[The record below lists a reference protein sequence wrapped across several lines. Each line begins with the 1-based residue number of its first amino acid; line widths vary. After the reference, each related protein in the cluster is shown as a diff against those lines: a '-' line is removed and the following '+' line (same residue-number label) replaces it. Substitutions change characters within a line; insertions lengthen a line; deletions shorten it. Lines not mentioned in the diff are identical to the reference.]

1 MKHQEQIEAY
11 WSDPARE
18 RELVGAIARLVNVKS
33 VKGDPEPG
41 KPFGPGPAAALDE
54 ALALCRE
61 LGFSTSD
68 YDHYVG
74 LADLNDKE
82 IRLHILGHMDVVGEG
97 SGCDTDP

>member
-1 MKHQEQIEAY
+1 M
-11 WSDPARE
+11 E
-18 RELVGAIARLVNVKS
+18 RPRPGAELVGAIARLVNVKER
-33 VKGDPEPG
+33 KGGPEPG

-74 LADLNDKE
+74 LADLNYKE
-82 IRLHILGHMDVVGEG
+82 TGCTSWATWTWWGGLRLGH
-97 SGCDTDP
+97 